1 VNCPHC
7 AEPLADGAAF
17 CEACGKPV
25 GGAAPAAA
33 APVDVSQ
40 EASPF
45 EMTAATRGPGA
56 RAAATEGGPR
66 PCFQCGATVGPDG
79 YCESCGTKQPT
90 ERDHFREQP
99 VPSVAGVCDR
109 GIRHSRN
116 EDALA
121 LFATSSQGS
130 ERAVL
135 VVLDGVSN
143 TDDSHIASLAGAK
156 AARDALLTPLPSGMG
171 TDESRNAA
179 VKRVFA
185 ESVQAAQKA
194 IVALT
199 PAGSTKPPSATYVV
213 GVLESAANGTR
224 LHVANI
230 GDSRAYWL
238 PDASTGKPGVQ
249 LSVDDSVAQAQMAA
263 GMDRKAAEEGPQG
276 HAIVRWLGIDAPDL
290 VPHVTEVLLTDP
302 GWVLV
307 CSDGLWNYASEA
319 SALADQVAQAATS
332 DPMSLAV
339 ALVAFANGCG
349 GMDNITVAVARVDPP
364 AAAGQNAATTTSSEA
379 TVPTEG
385 APTDG

>member
-1 VNCPHC
+1 MNCPHC

-25 GGAAPAAA
+25 GDAAPAAA
-33 APVDVSQ
+33 PAPVDVSQ

-56 RAAATEGGPR
+56 RATAPTGPR
-66 PCFQCGATVGPDG
+66 PCLQCGGAVGPDG
-79 YCESCGTKQPT
+79 YCEQCGTKQPT

-99 VPSVAGVCDR
+99 APTVAGACDR
-109 GIRHSRN
+109 GIRHVTN
-116 EDALA
+116 EDAMA
-121 LFATSSQGS
+121 LFATSD
-130 ERAVL
+130 RAVL

-171 TDESRNAA
+171 TDDSRNAA
-179 VKRVFA
+179 VLRVFSD
-185 ESVQAAQKA
+185 SVAAAQEA

-199 PAGSTKPPSATYVV
+199 PEGSTKPPSATYVV
-213 GVLESAANGTR
+213 GVLESAPTGTR

-249 LSVDDSVAQAQMAA
+249 LSVDDSVAQAQIAA

-290 VPHVTEVLLTDP
+290 VPHVTELLITDP

-307 CSDGLWNYASEA
+307 CSDGLWNYASEPA
-319 SALADQVAQAATS
+319 ALSEQIAAAATTDPMALA
-332 DPMSLAV
+332 L
-339 ALVAFANGCG
+339 ALVAFANGRG
-349 GMDNITVAVARVDPP
+349 GMDNITVALARVDP
-364 AAAGQNAATTTSSEA
+364 AAAGVGHNASESTA
-379 TVPTEG
+379 TEG